1 MVPTVDIRAA
11 GLSHIGRVRQRNEDA
26 YHVGDHLVAVADGLG
41 GHVAGD
47 IASTVVIDAIRGFD
61 RQVPPEQLVD
71 AAADAVDASNRALRT
86 QIDADPSL
94 AGMGTTLVAML
105 WSGTTVAAV
114 NVGDSR
120 IYRHRK
126 GRTEPITDD
135 HVFGR
140 LVFGADRVPGL
151 AERLTRFLNG
161 RPEGVSADIT
171 RHELRCGDRYLLCS
185 DGLSSYVPAA
195 DIETA
200 LGLVDD
206 PAKVADQLVRLALD
220 QGGPDNVTVLVVDVR

>member
-1 MVPTVDIRAA
+1 MVPTVNIRAA

-26 YHVGDHLVAVADGLG
+26 YHIGDHLVAVADGLG
-41 GHVAGD
+41 GHPAGD
-47 IASTVVIDAIRGFD
+47 VASTVVIDAIRGFD
-61 RQVPPEQLVD
+61 RPVPPDQLVNT
-71 AAADAVDASNRALRT
+71 AADAVDAGNRALRAR
-86 QIDADPSL
+86 IDADPSL

-105 WSGTTVAAV
+105 WSGTKVAVV

-120 IYRHRK
+120 IYRHQN
-126 GRTEPITDD
+126 GHTEPITDD

-140 LVFGADRVPGL
+140 LVSGAGRMPGL

-171 RHELRCGDRYLLCS
+171 RHELRRGDRYLLCS

-200 LGLVDD
+200 LGSVDD
-206 PAKVADQLVRLALD
+206 PAKAADQLVRLALE
-220 QGGPDNVTVLVVDVR
+220 QGGPDNVTVVVMDVR